1 MHDPEQTPAAGPSR
15 LSGLIR
21 SARPFLLALGFLSRL
36 APPLSASPKE
46 LSASVLYYPLVGAV
60 LGALL
65 CAPFA
70 FGFFAGQPWVQ
81 AWFYVLGSVWLTRAL
96 HLDGLADIIDALG
109 SGKTGDAFRTILKDS
124 RIGAFG
130 ATSLILVLSGQI
142 ILSAAILLS
151 GKIAPLFFAPLYGRC
166 LPVIFASL
174 SFPHPQAGLGAL
186 LSKTTNKTALFLAVT
201 FILFWGALCLP
212 LASLF
217 LCLFLTAFVLLLL
230 ARLARREGGY
240 SGDFFGF
247 IVVTGETIVLL
258 VAL

>member
-1 MHDPEQTPAAGPSR
+1 MRDPEQTPAAGRSR
-15 LSGLIR
+15 LSGPIQ
-21 SARPFLLALGFLSRL
+21 SARPFFLALGFLSRL
-36 APPLSASPKE
+36 APPLSASPRE

-65 CAPFA
+65 CAPLA
-70 FGFFAGQPWVQ
+70 FGLFSGQPWAQ
-81 AWFYVLGSVWLTRAL
+81 AWLYVLGSVWLTRAL

-109 SGKTGDAFRTILKDS
+109 SGKTGHDFRTVLKDS
-124 RIGAFG
+124 RVGAFG
-130 ATSLILVLSGQI
+130 AVGLTLVLSGQI

-166 LPVIFASL
+166 LPIIFASL
-174 SFPHPQAGLGAL
+174 TFPHPQADLGAL
-186 LSKTTNKTALFLAVT
+186 LSKTTKKPALFLAAA
-201 FILFWGALCLP
+201 FILFWGTLCLS

-217 LCLFLTAFVLLLL
+217 LCLLLTAFMLLLL

-247 IVVTGETIVLL
+247 IIVAGETIALL
-258 VAL
+258 AAL